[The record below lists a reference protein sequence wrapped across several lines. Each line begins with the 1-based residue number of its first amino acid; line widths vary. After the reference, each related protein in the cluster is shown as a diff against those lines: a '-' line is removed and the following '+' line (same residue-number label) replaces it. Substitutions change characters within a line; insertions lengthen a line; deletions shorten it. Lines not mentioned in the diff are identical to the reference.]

1 MNKFVI
7 LSLVYVALLAGCTL
21 NNHFFAWGTKSESSC
36 GFIFHDSIPHDKLY
50 VPRNLED
57 FLDIYSRSKS
67 QKSGEY
73 EYKLVET
80 LSQYYNK
87 TSTMV
92 PIESC
97 DDKWCKIYYPCGDT
111 EYYVKRDE
119 IEQLWSNG
127 QKTWGSK

>member
-1 MNKFVI
+1 MNKFVV
-7 LSLVYVALLAGCTL
+7 LSLAYVALLAGCSL
-21 NNHFFAWGTKSESSC
+21 SNRFFIPGTNMSRSTC
-36 GFIFHDSIPHDKLY
+36 GFIFHDYIPDDKFY
-50 VPRNLED
+50 IPRGSED

-80 LSQYYNK
+80 LSHYYNG

-111 EYYVKRDE
+111 EYYVKKDE
-119 IEQLWSNG
+119 IQRLYDLMYPN
-127 QKTWGSK
+127 KK

>member
-1 MNKFVI
+1 MNKFVM
-7 LSLVYVALLAGCTL
+7 LSLVYVALLAGCSL
-21 NNHFFAWGTKSESSC
+21 SNRFFIPGTNMSRSTC

-80 LSQYYNK
+80 LSHYYNG
-87 TSTMV
+87 TSTIV
-92 PIESC
+92 PIR
-97 DDKWCKIYYPCGDT
+97 I
-111 EYYVKRDE
+111 
-119 IEQLWSNG
+119 L
-127 QKTWGSK
+127 